1 MINHNYNT
9 NGGFMA
15 SWRKSS
21 EFIEYLGASA
31 SNNPEENHL
40 PSMNVLSD
48 DLDLSVARLRE
59 QIEVAK
65 ALGFIDVRP
74 RTGIRR
80 LPYAF
85 TPAVWQSL
93 SYALAMSGSA
103 FEAFSDLRRN
113 VEMAYWEQAASALTR
128 EDQTALKALMQS
140 AWNKLKGTPIRIP
153 HDEHREL
160 HLMVFRRLGNPFVLG
175 ILEAYW
181 EAYEAIGLGVYAD
194 YNYLKEVWNYHQKM
208 VDAICAADFAA
219 GYQALVEHV
228 DLLYHR
234 PGFSQ
239 DGSPL
244 LENII
249 K

>member
-1 MINHNYNT
+1 
-9 NGGFMA
+9 MA
-15 SWRKSS
+15 PRQKSS
-21 EFIEYLGASA
+21 GFIDFLGAQA
-31 SNNPEENHL
+31 NSNPDQTQL
-40 PSMNVLSD
+40 PSMNILSEN
-48 DLDLSVARLRE
+48 LDLSVASLRE

-65 ALGFIDVRP
+65 VLGFIDVRP

-93 SYALAMSGSA
+93 SYAMAMNKSA

-113 VEMAYWEQAASALTR
+113 VEMAYWEQAASALTG
-128 EDQTALKALMQS
+128 EDHTVLQFLMQS

-153 HDEHREL
+153 HNEHREL
-160 HLMVFRRLGNPFVLG
+160 HLMIFKRLENPFVLG

-208 VDAICAADFAA
+208 VDAICAGDFAA
-219 GYQALVEHV
+219 GYQALIEHV

-239 DGSPL
+239 KGSPA
-244 LENII
+244 
-249 K
+249 

>member
-1 MINHNYNT
+1 
-9 NGGFMA
+9 MA
-15 SWRKSS
+15 PRQKSS
-21 EFIEYLGASA
+21 AFIEFLGAQA
-31 SNNPEENHL
+31 NNNPDQTQL
-40 PSMNVLSD
+40 PSMNTLSD
-48 DLDLSVARLRE
+48 NLDLSVASLRE

-65 ALGFIDVRP
+65 ALGFINVRP

-113 VEMAYWEQAASALTR
+113 VEMAYWEQAASSLTR
-128 EDQTALKALMQS
+128 EDHAALKALMRS
-140 AWNKLKGTPIRIP
+140 AWDKLNGTPIRIP
-153 HDEHREL
+153 HDEHQEL

-181 EAYEAIGLGVYAD
+181 KAYEATGLGVYAD
-194 YNYLKEVWNYHQKM
+194 YNYLNEVWNYHQKM
-208 VDAICAADFAA
+208 VDAICAGDYAT
-219 GYQALVEHV
+219 GYQALVEHG
-228 DLLYHR
+228 DLLYHH

-239 DGSPL
+239 EGPPA
-244 LENII
+244 
-249 K
+249 